1 MGPKTMN
8 ATSEPGVKLAPS
20 EAAMKASAEEHT
32 EIKKAK
38 TIIIIIDKTGSCPTA
53 DKSE

>member
-20 EAAMKASAEEHT
+20 EAAMKASAEEQT
-32 EIKKAK
+32 QGDGSFESLFIA
-38 TIIIIIDKTGSCPTA
+38 TIGPIQN
-53 DKSE
+53 